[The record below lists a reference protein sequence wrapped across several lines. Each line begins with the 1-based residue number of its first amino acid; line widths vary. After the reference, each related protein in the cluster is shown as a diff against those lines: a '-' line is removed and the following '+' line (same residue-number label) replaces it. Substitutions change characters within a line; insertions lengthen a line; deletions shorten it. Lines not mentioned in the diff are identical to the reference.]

1 MHITSHTHEI
11 LKEDFR
17 KKSFWLC
24 FLRKVDTAMV
34 SSEHGSSNGAALAFD
49 NQSFQT
55 LLLGNRIL
63 EKQVDSQWGLTAHTV
78 KVL

>member
-1 MHITSHTHEI
+1 
-11 LKEDFR
+11 
-17 KKSFWLC
+17 
-24 FLRKVDTAMV
+24 MV
-34 SSEHGSSNGAALAFD
+34 SSENGSSNGAALAFD

-63 EKQVDSQWGLTAHTV
+63 EKQVNSQWGLTAHIV